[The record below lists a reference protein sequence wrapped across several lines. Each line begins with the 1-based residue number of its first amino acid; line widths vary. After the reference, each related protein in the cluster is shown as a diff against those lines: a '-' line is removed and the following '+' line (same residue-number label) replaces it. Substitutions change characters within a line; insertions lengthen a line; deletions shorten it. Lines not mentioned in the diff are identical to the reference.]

1 MHVKILVAHYYRVC
15 YLCVNTLRRAPIRA
29 LQADGNAMQP
39 SLLAPPLRSSLDART
54 PEFQQNRDAM
64 LEKLQEIEALLD
76 EAELGGGPHHHE
88 RLAKRGKLPVRERIA
103 LALDP
108 DSPFLE
114 ISSLAGYNSDYVV
127 GGGAVLGIGVIA
139 GVECV
144 IFAND
149 PTVLGGALTP
159 YVSKKWMRALEI
171 ARDNHIPY
179 VSFVESAGADLRME
193 PRDDDGK
200 KRRRPAK
207 VNHFAESGRFFYEMI
222 ELSKLE
228 IPTVCVVFGSST
240 AGGAYQPGMSDY
252 NVVIKQQS
260 KIFLAGPPLVK
271 MATGEE
277 SDDESLGGAQM
288 HAEVSGLGE
297 YLAEDEPDALRLCRA
312 IVSHL
317 NWRKPGPEPSLRAD
331 PPELDPEEL
340 LGIMDPELRRP
351 VEIRDVIGRI
361 VDGSRF
367 EEFKPRYGPTLV
379 CGFASI
385 HGYPVGVLG
394 NNGVI
399 YPESAEKAGHF
410 VQLCNQIDVPLI
422 FLQNLTGF
430 IVGRDFEQAGMIK
443 KGSQLINA
451 VTNSEVPHL
460 TVIVGASYGAGTYAM
475 SGRAFNNRFTFL
487 WPSAKIAVMG
497 GKQIAGVMSIVRR
510 RQAARKGEPFDEQ
523 ADAKMVAA
531 VEAAQEKGSIALEA
545 SGAISDDGILDPR
558 DTRTALGI
566 CLSVVRNKPIEGAN
580 GYGVFR
586 L

>member
-1 MHVKILVAHYYRVC
+1 MA
-15 YLCVNTLRRAPIRA
+15 T
-29 LQADGNAMQP
+29 QQM
-39 SLLAPPLRSSLDART
+39 LLAPPLRSSLDTRT
-54 PEFQQNRDAM
+54 TEFEENRKSM
-64 LEKLQEIEALLD
+64 LAKLEELETLLD
-76 EAELGGGPHHHE
+76 YAELGGGLHHHE
-88 RLAKRGKLPVRERIA
+88 RLGKRGKLSVRERVG

-114 ISSLAGYNSDYVV
+114 ISSLAAYNSDYVI
-127 GGGAVLGIGVIA
+127 GGGAMVGIGVIA

-159 YVSKKWMRALEI
+159 YVVKKWMRALEI

-179 VSFVESAGADLRME
+179 VSFVESAGADLRMDPPSSDG
-193 PRDDDGK
+193 PRPPKTD
-200 KRRRPAK
+200 
-207 VNHFAESGRFFYEMI
+207 HFAETGRFFYEMI
-222 ELSKLE
+222 ELSKLR

-240 AGGAYQPGMSDY
+240 AGGAYQPGLSDY
-252 NVVIKQQS
+252 NIVIKQQS

-277 SDDESLGGAQM
+277 SDDETLGGAQM
-288 HAEVSGLGE
+288 HADVSGLGE
-297 YLAEDEPDALRLCRA
+297 YLAEDDRDALRICREV
-312 IVSHL
+312 VSHL
-317 NWRKPGPEPSLRAD
+317 NWRKAGPPPSMPAD
-331 PPELDPEEL
+331 PPRLDPEDL
-340 LGIMDPELRRP
+340 LGLLDPDLRRP
-351 VEIRDVIGRI
+351 VDIRDVIGRV

-367 EEFKPRYGPTLV
+367 EEFKPRYGPTMI

-385 HGYPVGVLG
+385 HGYPIGILG

-399 YPESAEKAGHF
+399 YPEAAEKAAHF
-410 VQLCNQIDVPLI
+410 IQLCNQIDVPLV

-430 IVGRDFEQAGMIK
+430 IVGRDFEAAGIIK
-443 KGSQLINA
+443 KGSQLVNA
-451 VTNSEVPHL
+451 VSNSTVPHL
-460 TVIVGASYGAGTYAM
+460 TIIVGASYGAGTYAM

-510 RQAARKGEPFDEQ
+510 GQAARKGIPFDEE
-523 ADAKMVAA
+523 ADAQIVAA
-531 VEAAQEKGSIALEA
+531 VEDVQEKGSIALEA
-545 SGAISDDGILDPR
+545 SGAITDDGIIDPR
-558 DTRTALGI
+558 DTRTVLGI
-566 CLSVVRNKPIEGAN
+566 CLSVVRSTPIDGAR